1 MPTVRQGCHIYHDFD
16 VMANILLLKIFTYPT
31 VPILSSDVVQL
42 CLDSA
47 LLRHKAVLQQSDAVL
62 SDSDN
67 SEFIPFIGE
76 FVGHSG

>member
-1 MPTVRQGCHIYHDFD
+1 
-16 VMANILLLKIFTYPT
+16 MANILLLEIYTYPT